1 MKEILIR
8 HDNLKKE
15 DIEEVVTR
23 VKGLIIN
30 DKDEIMLGYAYGT
43 YQFPGGHIEKGEK
56 LIDGLIREIKEETGI
71 NIKDKTLKPFE
82 KITYYSKNY
91 RNTGINRQNNIY
103 YYIIYTNEK
112 YNKSNTSLDKLEQAG
127 KYTIKSFPLENV
139 ENILLNSI
147 LDNPI
152 NKTIV
157 EEMLEVLNE
166 YKKQMNN
173 L

>member
-1 MKEILIR
+1 MKEIFIN
-8 HDNLKKE
+8 HDNLTEE

-30 DKDEIMLGYAYGT
+30 DKDEIMLGYAHGT
-43 YQFPGGHIEKGEK
+43 YQFPGGHIEDEEE

-71 NIKDKTLKPFE
+71 IIKDKTLKPFE

-103 YYIIYTNEK
+103 YYIIHTNET
-112 YNKSNTSLDKLEQAG
+112 YNKDNTSLDEWEKVG
-127 KYTIKSFPLENV
+127 DYTIKSFPLNNV
-139 ENILLNSI
+139 EKILLNSI

-157 EEMLEVLNE
+157 EEMQEVLNE
-166 YKKQMNN
+166 YKTQVNN
-173 L
+173 K